1 MGRAPALSCSLVG
14 PWSPAPCK
22 AHLRGSVGT
31 CRAQQPRDAD
41 FVPTLQLR
49 PRCRAGR
56 VGSQF
61 VRGTGFRVRPPV
73 YRRLHPDGAA
83 VPRGGGQAVTE
94 GGASSERSGVGGR
107 SRATCSW
114 KGVVREG
121 SLGAVRPSLA
131 GVPNRKC
138 HAAGGGATPAAV
150 RRGPGAGLLL
160 RGASVRRGLEGQ
172 GEGQARRTD
181 TIQSTDR
188 HLPGTAAQ
196 RWLSCPGKEC
206 APCAGICQL
215 ERGGLRVSHAGRC
228 KPCESGAARGLERSA
243 VWHQQRIAALT
254 EYAQMRPLQASWW

>member
-1 MGRAPALSCSLVG
+1 M
-14 PWSPAPCK
+14 
-22 AHLRGSVGT
+22 

-41 FVPTLQLR
+41 FVSTLQRR
-49 PRCRAGR
+49 PRRRAGR

-61 VRGTGFRVRPPV
+61 VRGTGTRVRPPV

-83 VPRGGGQAVTE
+83 ARGEGRAAVTE
-94 GGASSERSGVGGR
+94 AGASSERSGWGGR

-138 HAAGGGATPAAV
+138 HSAGGGVTPAAV

-172 GEGQARRTD
+172 GE
-181 TIQSTDR
+181 
-188 HLPGTAAQ
+188 PGKPPGPTPFSPWTGTWPGSAAQ
-196 RWLSCPGKEC
+196 RWLRCPGKEC
-206 APCAGICQL
+206 APCAGVCQL
-215 ERGGLRVSHAGRC
+215 ERERAEGEPRGTLQALRV
-228 KPCESGAARGLERSA
+228 RGSSRSRTECCLA
-243 VWHQQRIAALT
+243 PAENSSTLT
-254 EYAQMRPLQASWW
+254 EYAQTRPLQASRW